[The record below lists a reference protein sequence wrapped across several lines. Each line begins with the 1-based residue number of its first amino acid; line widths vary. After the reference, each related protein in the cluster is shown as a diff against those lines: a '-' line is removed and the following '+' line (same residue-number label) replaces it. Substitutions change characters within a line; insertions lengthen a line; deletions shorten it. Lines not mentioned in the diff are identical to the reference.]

1 LENNEKGYKE
11 RRSRKV
17 EEIVNGKKQLR
28 DIERKGSKKWKKNSK
43 VKKNV

>member
-11 RRSRKV
+11 RRSRKA

-28 DIERKGSKKWKKNSK
+28 DIDRKG
-43 VKKNV
+43 

>member
-28 DIERKGSKKWKKNSK
+28 DIERKG
-43 VKKNV
+43 